1 MHPRAEVLSIRTPQE
16 RSLNC
21 FTVCGGLPP
30 LSQSGK
36 EESMSISISSHQLIR
51 QRAYEIF
58 LERRATG
65 RKNDAVS
72 DWLEAEQEIRKSRI
86 PIQARMLPRH
96 FAAAVPLNLSA
107 FRPRSPHLAYIRNP
121 VLRPA

>member
-1 MHPRAEVLSIRTPQE
+1 
-16 RSLNC
+16 
-21 FTVCGGLPP
+21 
-30 LSQSGK
+30 
-36 EESMSISISSHQLIR
+36 MSISISSHQLIR

-65 RKNDAVS
+65 RNGDTVT
-72 DWLEAEQEIRKSRI
+72 DWLEAEQEIRKRRI
-86 PIQARMLPRH
+86 PVPARMRQ

-107 FRPRSPHLAYIRNP
+107 FRSRSPHLAPIRYP